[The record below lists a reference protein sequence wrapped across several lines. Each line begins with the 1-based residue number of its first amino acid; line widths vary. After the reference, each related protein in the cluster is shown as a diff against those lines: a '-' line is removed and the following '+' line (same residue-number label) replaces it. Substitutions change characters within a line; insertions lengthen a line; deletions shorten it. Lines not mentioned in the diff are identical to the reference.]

1 MEDDRCKEPRGRHSL
16 SSEVKRK
23 DGMVSTLD
31 EHVYDELID
40 KEDTK
45 TKSQR
50 MCLDSLQSGN
60 SNSTI
65 PVSQRRPFSYYNVPN
80 MSKRNP
86 DHGDSTAIEFASRR
100 NTDAVPSTKKT
111 ERRGGMVGVVKPSGH
126 KVKLQ
131 EVVRPP
137 YIKIVKPVNSS
148 SDIDSLSIQD
158 LGEYLH
164 ILNIGQYAER
174 LADAQIDG
182 ILLRELD
189 EHILNEEFG
198 FKRFEAIKLMKF
210 ARHGHL
216 PKPSE

>member
-1 MEDDRCKEPRGRHSL
+1 
-16 SSEVKRK
+16 
-23 DGMVSTLD
+23 
-31 EHVYDELID
+31 
-40 KEDTK
+40 
-45 TKSQR
+45 
-50 MCLDSLQSGN
+50 
-60 SNSTI
+60 
-65 PVSQRRPFSYYNVPN
+65 
-80 MSKRNP
+80 
-86 DHGDSTAIEFASRR
+86 
-100 NTDAVPSTKKT
+100 
-111 ERRGGMVGVVKPSGH
+111 MVGVVKPSDH

-131 EVVRPP
+131 DVVRPP
-137 YIKIVKPVNSS
+137 DIKIVKPVNSS

-189 EHILNEEFG
+189 EQILDEEFG

-210 ARHGHL
+210 ARRGHL

>member
-1 MEDDRCKEPRGRHSL
+1 
-16 SSEVKRK
+16 
-23 DGMVSTLD
+23 MVSTLD

-40 KEDTK
+40 KEDTE

-50 MCLDSLQSGN
+50 SCLDSLQSGN

-65 PVSQRRPFSYYNVPN
+65 PVSQRRPFSYCNVPN

-86 DHGDSTAIEFASRR
+86 DHVDSRAIEFASRR

-137 YIKIVKPVNSS
+137 DIKIVKPINSP
-148 SDIDSLSIQD
+148 SDIDSLLIRD

-164 ILNIGQYAER
+164 ILNIGQYAEQ

-182 ILLRELD
+182 ILLKELN
-189 EHILNEEFG
+189 EEILLEEFG

-216 PKPSE
+216 PKPSK

>member
-1 MEDDRCKEPRGRHSL
+1 M
-16 SSEVKRK
+16 KRK
-23 DGMVSTLD
+23 DGMSSTLD

-45 TKSQR
+45 TKCQR
-50 MCLDSLQSGN
+50 SCLDSLQPVN

-65 PVSQRRPFSYYNVPN
+65 PVSQSHSFSYCNVPN

-86 DHGDSTAIEFASRR
+86 DHVDSTVIESPSSK
-100 NTDAVPSTKKT
+100 NTDAVPSKKKN

-137 YIKIVKPVNSS
+137 DIKIVKPVNST
-148 SDIDSLSIQD
+148 SDIDSLLIQD

-164 ILNIGQYAER
+164 ILNIGQYAEQ

-182 ILLRELD
+182 ILLKELD
-189 EHILNEEFG
+189 EQILTEEFG

-216 PKPSE
+216 PKPSK

>member
-1 MEDDRCKEPRGRHSL
+1 MS
-16 SSEVKRK
+16 
-23 DGMVSTLD
+23 STLD
-31 EHVYDELID
+31 EHVFDDLIY

-45 TKSQR
+45 TKCQR
-50 MCLDSLQSGN
+50 SCSLKPVKRSI
-60 SNSTI
+60 SI
-65 PVSQRRPFSYYNVPN
+65 PVSFSLFKMPI
-80 MSKRNP
+80 MSKDNP
-86 DHGDSTAIEFASRR
+86 DHVDSTFIESASSK

-131 EVVRPP
+131 EVVQD
-137 YIKIVKPVNSS
+137 IKSVKPVNSS
-148 SDIDSLSIQD
+148 SDIDSLSIRD

-164 ILNIGQYAER
+164 ILKIGQYAER

-182 ILLRELD
+182 ILLKELD
-189 EHILNEEFG
+189 EQILNEEFG

-210 ARHGHL
+210 ARHGYL